1 MNGNHSLASSD
12 SESDE
17 IESPLLKTPCNNT
30 MSNKRVGLSTTN
42 ETKSKQKNAASKRIE
57 EREQEDLRK
66 KNGMKE
72 RKKR

>member
-1 MNGNHSLASSD
+1 
-12 SESDE
+12 
-17 IESPLLKTPCNNT
+17 

-42 ETKSKQKNAASKRIE
+42 ETKLKQKNAASKRIE
-57 EREQEDLRK
+57 EREKEDLRK